1 MSKINF
7 CFSRVRISEFP
18 GMVKGMLGV
27 VAKHNPAS
35 LKIEG
40 MYLIAQDNLPLLDL
54 FFEPAKS
61 DYTEPIEEL
70 RKQRAQVISA
80 TLLQMKAA
88 GLSSV
93 PTITAASEVILPAI
107 RKYLDKV
114 LVNNGKVISEKV
126 DGFLET
132 YLASP
137 DLTAAGNTLGIHVY
151 IMRLKELR
159 DSIGGKEKARTAA
172 KAERRLANP
181 VALRKKISRS
191 LSNLTKAIE
200 VAEVENVT
208 IDYGLLNAELA
219 EFLVPFNTL
228 VKSRTTRAKNS
239 EADKNTTAA
248 DTSSTTDTAAI

>member
-1 MSKINF
+1 MSNINF
-7 CFSRVRISEFP
+7 CFSRVRISEYP

-61 DYTEPIEEL
+61 DYTVPIGDL
-70 RKQRAQVISA
+70 RKQRRQVISA

-93 PTITAASEVILPAI
+93 PTITAASEEILPTI
-107 RKYLDKV
+107 RKYFDGV
-114 LVNNGKVISEKV
+114 LIKNEVVITEKV

-137 DLTAAGNTLGIHVY
+137 ELAAAGNALGIHVY
-151 IMRLKELR
+151 FMKLKELS
-159 DSIGGKEKARTAA
+159 DSIGEKEKARTAA

-181 VALRKKISRS
+181 LGLRKKISRD

-200 VAEVENVT
+200 LAEIENVT
-208 IDYGLLNAELA
+208 IDYGLLNAELT
-219 EFLVPFNTL
+219 EFLVPFNTM
-228 VKSRTTRAKNS
+228 VRTRTTRAKNS

-248 DTSSTTDTAAI
+248 DMSSTTNTAAI